1 MLIYLYG
8 NKGSGK
14 NTLLVYYSLRD
25 DREIWSNFSLKLPN
39 YRELTIIDLLDIP
52 NNTLVFLDEAY
63 GWIDSRRSMDDINIY
78 ISSIQYHSRKTYL
91 DTFCTAVKYNSIDV
105 RLRDDLDILI
115 HCLPRHPYSKQDFHY
130 LYEYK
135 HYGTFREFCLPYE
148 SAEFYFQYFDT
159 NEIVEHSRKA
169 RIEFNI
175 LSQNPK
181 ALLRKIKDIHQ
192 ELTNIPNPITH
203 NSLKLCLMENEIYIG
218 YEKYLYV
225 YLKQGFDWS
234 K

>member
-1 MLIYLYG
+1 MLVYLYG

-14 NTLLVYYSLRD
+14 NTLLSYYACRD
-25 DREIWSNFSLKLPN
+25 NREIWSNFSLKLPN
-39 YRELTIIDLLDIP
+39 YKELTIVDLLTIP

-63 GWIDSRRSMDDINIY
+63 SWIDSRRSMDDINIY

-115 HCLPRHPYSKQDFHY
+115 HCLPRHPYSEQDFYY
-130 LYEYK
+130 LYEYI
-135 HYGTFREFCLPYE
+135 HYRTFREFCLPYE
-148 SAEFYFQYFDT
+148 SAKFYFDYFDT

-169 RIEFNI
+169 KIEYN
-175 LSQNPK
+175 LLHQNPK
-181 ALLRKIKDIHQ
+181 ALLRKIKEIHQ
-192 ELTNIPNPITH
+192 ELTNIPNTITH
-203 NSLKLCLMENEIYIG
+203 DSLKLCLMENEIYIG
-218 YEKYLYV
+218 YEKYLYL
-225 YLKQGFDWS
+225 YLKHGFDWS